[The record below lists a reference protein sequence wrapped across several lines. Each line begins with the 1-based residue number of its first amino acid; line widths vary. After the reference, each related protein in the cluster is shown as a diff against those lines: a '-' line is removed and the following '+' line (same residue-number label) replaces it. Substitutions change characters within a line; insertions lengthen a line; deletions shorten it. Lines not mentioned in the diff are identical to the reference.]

1 MGCGKVKDRP
11 NGSLVVG
18 FGSIR
23 ELSFSHCD
31 FNPNPTSTLRSINHE
46 FLGHYFY
53 SAIESP
59 RKNLLILLPLIM
71 FVILSLV
78 DTVNYFY
85 LFPVLQ
91 NMRNKNHVP
100 M

>member
-1 MGCGKVKDRP
+1 MVGCGKVKDKP

-31 FNPNPTSTLRSINHE
+31 FNPNNTSTLRSINHE

-53 SAIESP
+53 SARESA
-59 RKNLLILLPLIM
+59 KKLINIVTSYHVCYLIVSLHCQLFLLISGI
-71 FVILSLV
+71 
-78 DTVNYFY
+78 TKYAT
-85 LFPVLQ
+85 
-91 NMRNKNHVP
+91 
-100 M
+100 